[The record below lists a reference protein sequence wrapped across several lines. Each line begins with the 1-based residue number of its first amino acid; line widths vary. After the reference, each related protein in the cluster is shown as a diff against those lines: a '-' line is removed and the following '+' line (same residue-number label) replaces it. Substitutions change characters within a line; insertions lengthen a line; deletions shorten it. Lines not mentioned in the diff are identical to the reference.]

1 MSKDRMKRRER
12 QTIEDI
18 ITPRKEKLRNSVE
31 WRWSKTKRK
40 IGKKKTHQRKVE
52 LRDEQ

>member
-1 MSKDRMKRRER
+1 MRLIQEERQTQEEKIMSKDRMKRRER

-31 WRWSKTKRK
+31 WR
-40 IGKKKTHQRKVE
+40 
-52 LRDEQ
+52 